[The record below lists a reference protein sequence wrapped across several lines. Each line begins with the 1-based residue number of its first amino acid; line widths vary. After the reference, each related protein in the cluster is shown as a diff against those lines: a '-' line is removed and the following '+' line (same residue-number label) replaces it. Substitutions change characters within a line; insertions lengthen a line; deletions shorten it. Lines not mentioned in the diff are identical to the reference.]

1 MISFGNASGPV
12 PPFSLSALS
21 SKCLKVCRPVAGVYV
36 QKKEE
41 FEFYARELMQ
51 LLTKGKLKITISR
64 IYELK
69 DAAQAHSD
77 LEVSSDEISTNS
89 QGRKTTGKLLLKTT

>member
-12 PPFSLSALS
+12 PPFSPLILS

-41 FEFYARELMQ
+41 FEYYAGELMK
-51 LLTKGKLKITISR
+51 LLSSGQLKITISK

-77 LEVSSDEISTNS
+77 LEVTSDEISTNL